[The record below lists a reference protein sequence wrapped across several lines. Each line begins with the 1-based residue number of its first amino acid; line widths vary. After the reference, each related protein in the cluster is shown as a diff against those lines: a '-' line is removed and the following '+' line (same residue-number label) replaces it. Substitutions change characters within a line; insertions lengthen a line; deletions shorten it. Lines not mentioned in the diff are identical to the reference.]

1 MLNYCD
7 MDETTV
13 SYCNMCNVGVCQPG
27 TIQLVA
33 TQSEGTGLVQVCLD
47 GSWTYVCGNGWSNV
61 DAGIAC
67 RQLGYSFYCKFHM
80 KYIHVTANYVV
91 VTCYTIKCGTKID
104 ICH

>member
-7 MDETTV
+7 IDETTV
-13 SYCNMCNVGVCQPG
+13 TYCNLCNVGVCQPG

-80 KYIHVTANYVV
+80 KYIHVTANYV
-91 VTCYTIKCGTKID
+91 
-104 ICH
+104 